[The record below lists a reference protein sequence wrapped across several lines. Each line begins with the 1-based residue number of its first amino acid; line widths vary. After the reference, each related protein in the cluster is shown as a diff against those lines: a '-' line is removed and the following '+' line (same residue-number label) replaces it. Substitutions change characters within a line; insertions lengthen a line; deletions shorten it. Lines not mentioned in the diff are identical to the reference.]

1 MTPVTVSNGVVSAF
15 NTWLFTFREA
25 AFHAVKGR
33 LLQTGMKRVKTVS
46 KSSWKRNKPKAP
58 AGKRRK

>member
-25 AFHAVKGR
+25 AFHAVKGS
-33 LLQTGMKRVKTVS
+33 LLQTGMRPVETVS

-58 AGKRRK
+58 A